1 MGGVVAVVG
10 SVAVFGVGGVFRLWG
25 FMHFLGVDVDGL
37 GEGGAGY
44 HVWLFGKNYNVCS
57 ELLINSDGIELSY
70 YRTVSFCSLLL

>member
-37 GEGGAGY
+37 GEGGTGY
-44 HVWLFGKNYNVCS
+44 HVWLFGKNYNVC
-57 ELLINSDGIELSY
+57 
-70 YRTVSFCSLLL
+70 